1 MSILWLDG
9 HSLGDHS
16 SPFVKYSLIPQDW
29 LVKIDQV
36 CDLEPALTFTVFL
49 NIRAACVG
57 LCVAKVCSVRNNRG
71 SVLPLFLYPGRY
83 SESVWVVQRLADGIC
98 RGLAVGLDQSSSSFL
113 LFGRDRQ

>member
-71 SVLPLFLYPGRY
+71 SVLTLFFMEGATVNRFGSY
-83 SESVWVVQRLADGIC
+83 SAWRMAFAGALP
-98 RGLAVGLDQSSSSFL
+98 
-113 LFGRDRQ
+113 